1 MGFYSSMSE
10 QMSAAENAE
19 LEAACFELA
28 RTTKWARKPVDS
40 DEICAL
46 AARFTEIA
54 KSHILYGEELCI
66 DAPVI
71 TRAIRYLTQAHAI
84 PPMDDDTRWFSD
96 MLAALIEV
104 ARPNAGLDERGQA
117 FLKDML
123 EGIRS
128 RLAL

>member
-1 MGFYSSMSE
+1 MGFYSSMGE

-54 KSHILYGEELCI
+54 KSHILYGEELRI

-84 PPMDDDTRWFSD
+84 PPMDDDTRWFSSGR
-96 MLAALIEV
+96 LLITLSTMPHSIAISPV
-104 ARPNAGLDERGQA
+104 R
-117 FLKDML
+117 KW
-123 EGIRS
+123 S
-128 RLAL
+128 